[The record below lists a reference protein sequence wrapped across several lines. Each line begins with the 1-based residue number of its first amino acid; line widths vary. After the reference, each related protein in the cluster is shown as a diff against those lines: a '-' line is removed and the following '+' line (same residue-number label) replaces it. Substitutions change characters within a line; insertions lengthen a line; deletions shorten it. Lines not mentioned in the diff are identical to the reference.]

1 MGPYYRGRWVMP
13 AEGRGPDLRQARDVT
28 RPRRL
33 ADGPATPLER
43 VRKLQTSLQAKAK
56 AEPAFRFYSLWDKV
70 CRADVLEEAYG
81 ACRRNDGAPG
91 CDGMTFDQIT
101 AHGQE
106 RWLEELRQELLA
118 GEYRPQPLLRVWI
131 PKSNGGQ
138 RPLGIPCIRDRVVE
152 TAVLLVLGPIF
163 EMDLL
168 RNQYGFRPGMD
179 AKMAVRQ
186 ALWHVSDHGRS
197 EVVDADLSDYFSS
210 IPHGPLMRCVSRR
223 VADGTL
229 LSVIKSW
236 LTAPVIERDQR
247 TTRCTTEAKDRH
259 RGTPQGSPI
268 SPLLANL
275 YFRRFLLAWE
285 RFGHRKQLNAYV
297 VNYADDLV
305 ICCRPGNGSAALAT
319 MRQLMTR
326 LGLTVNE
333 AKTRLVRLPE
343 ESFDFLGYSIG
354 RFYGKDGAPFMGTK
368 PSRKTVR
375 RLLQRVHNA
384 TTPHKHAES
393 PERRVAALNRLLRGW
408 AAYFNQGP
416 VLPTYKLIRWYVQRR
431 LQRWLVRR
439 SGQAGTGYRQY
450 PDGYLYETLGLYA
463 LPERRADMPSA
474 KA

>member
-1 MGPYYRGRWVMP
+1 M
-13 AEGRGPDLRQARDVT
+13 

-33 ADGPATPLER
+33 APGLTTPHER
-43 VRKLQTSLQAKAK
+43 VQKLQTSLQAKAK
-56 AEPAFRFYSLWDKV
+56 AEPAYRFYSLWDKV
-70 CRADVLEEAYG
+70 CRADVLYEAYRACHRNGG
-81 ACRRNDGAPG
+81 AAGVDGV
-91 CDGMTFDQIT
+91 TFDQIAT
-101 AHGQE
+101 YGTE
-106 RWLEELRQELLA
+106 RWLEELRQELCA
-118 GEYRPQPLLRVWI
+118 SDYQPRPLLRVWI

-152 TAVLLVLGPIF
+152 TAALLILGPIF
-163 EMDLL
+163 EADLL
-168 RNQYGFRPGMD
+168 PNQYGFRQELD

-186 ALWHVSDHGRS
+186 AYWHVTDRGRP

-236 LTAPVIERDQR
+236 LTAPVIERVKRADRR
-247 TTRCTTEAKDRH
+247 TTQAKDGH

-285 RFGHRKQLNAYV
+285 RFGHRERLDAYV

-305 ICCRPGNGSAALAT
+305 ICCRPGNGPAALAT
-319 MRQLMTR
+319 MRELMTR

-333 AKTRLVRLPE
+333 TKTRLVRLPE
-343 ESFDFLGYSIG
+343 ESFDFLGYTIG
-354 RFYGKDGAPFMGTK
+354 RFFGKGGRPYVGTR
-368 PSRKTVR
+368 PSRKAVQ
-375 RLLQRVHNA
+375 RLLQRVHDA
-384 TTPHKHAES
+384 TVPHKHAES
-393 PERRVAALNRLLRGW
+393 PELRIAAINRLLRGW
-408 AAYFNQGP
+408 AEYFNQGP
-416 VLPTYKLIRWYVQRR
+416 VIPTYRLVRWYVQRR
-431 LQRWLVRR
+431 LQRWLTRR

-450 PDGYLYETLGLYA
+450 PDEYLYEGLGLYA
-463 LPERRADMPSA
+463 LPLRRADLPSA

>member
-1 MGPYYRGRWVMP
+1 MP
-13 AEGRGPDLRQARDVT
+13 AEGRGPDLRQAGEVT

-33 ADGPATPLER
+33 AQSPATPLER
-43 VRKLQTSLQAKAK
+43 VRQLQTSLQAKAK

-70 CRADVLEEAYG
+70 CRADVLEEAYH
-81 ACRRNDGAPG
+81 ACRRNDGAAG
-91 CDGMTFDQIT
+91 CDGTTFGQI
-101 AHGQE
+101 ADHGQD
-106 RWLEELRQELLA
+106 RWLEELRQELRA

-131 PKSNGGQ
+131 PKSNGSQ

-152 TAVLLVLGPIF
+152 MAALLVLSPIF
-163 EMDLL
+163 EADLL
-168 RNQYGFRPGMD
+168 RNQYGFRPEMD

-186 ALWHVSDHGRS
+186 AFWHVRDRGHS

-210 IPHGPLMRCVSRR
+210 IPHSPLMRCVSRR
-223 VADGTL
+223 IADGKL

-236 LTAPVIERDQR
+236 LAAPVIERDQR
-247 TTRCTTEAKDRH
+247 TNRCTTEAKERH

-285 RFGHRKQLNAYV
+285 RFGHRTRLDAHV
-297 VNYADDLV
+297 INYADDLV

-333 AKTRLVRLPE
+333 AKTRLARLPE
-343 ESFDFLGYSIG
+343 ENFDFLGYSIG
-354 RFYGKDGAPFMGTK
+354 RFYGKDGVPYIGTR
-368 PSRKTVR
+368 PSRKSVR
-375 RLLQRVHNA
+375 RLLQRAHDA

-393 PERRVAALNRLLRGW
+393 PELWVAAINRLLRGW
-408 AAYFNQGP
+408 AEYFNQGP
-416 VLPTYKLIRWYVQRR
+416 VLPTYKLVRWYVQRR
-431 LQRWLVRR
+431 LQRWLTRR
-439 SGQAGTGYRQY
+439 SGQDGTGYRQY
-450 PDGYLYETLGLYA
+450 PDEYLYETLGLFA
-463 LPERRADMPSA
+463 LPRSRADLPSA

>member
-1 MGPYYRGRWVMP
+1 MP
-13 AEGRGPDLRQARDVT
+13 AEERGPALQQASKVT

-33 ADGPATPLER
+33 ADGPSTPLER

-56 AEPAFRFYSLWDKV
+56 AEPAFRFYALWDKV
-70 CRADVLEEAYG
+70 CRADVLEEAFR
-81 ACRRNDGAPG
+81 ACRRNGGAPG
-91 CDGMTFDQIT
+91 CDGTTFDQIT
-101 AHGQE
+101 SHGLE
-106 RWLEELRQELLA
+106 RWLEELRQELMA

-152 TAVLLVLGPIF
+152 MAALLVLGPIF
-163 EMDLL
+163 EADLL
-168 RNQYGFRPGMD
+168 RNQYGFRPGLD

-186 ALWHVSDHGRS
+186 AFWHVSDRGRS
-197 EVVDADLSDYFSS
+197 EVVDADLSDYFST

-236 LTAPVIERDQR
+236 LTAPVIEREQR
-247 TTRCTTEAKDRH
+247 TIRCTTEAKDRS

-275 YFRRFLLAWE
+275 YF
-285 RFGHRKQLNAYV
+285 GHREQLDAYV

-305 ICCRPGNGSAALAT
+305 ICCRPGNGAAALTT

-333 AKTRLVRLPE
+333 TKTRLVRLPE
-343 ESFDFLGYSIG
+343 EGFDFLGYSIG
-354 RFYGKDGAPFMGTK
+354 RFYGKDGACFIGTR
-368 PSRKTVR
+368 PSRKAVR
-375 RLLQRVHNA
+375 RLLERVHDA

-393 PERRVAALNRLLRGW
+393 PEIRVTAINRLLRGW
-408 AAYFNQGP
+408 AEYFNQGP
-416 VLPTYKLIRWYVQRR
+416 VLPTYKLVRWYVQRR

-450 PDGYLYETLGLYA
+450 PNEYLYNTLGLYN
-463 LPERRADMPSA
+463 LPLRRSDLPSA
-474 KA
+474 KV